1 MSSSIILCLKEIF
14 VSVFLIKLNN
24 FFCIETGKKYWL
36 YDLKFGNQDFKG
48 TSLANLNGTA
58 STIVQ
63 VLFIQFVSTMTQT
76 NSLYQINI
84 LQNNK

>member
-14 VSVFLIKLNN
+14 VFVFLIKLNN
-24 FFCIETGKKYWL
+24 FFCKETGKNTGL
-36 YDLKFGNQDFKG
+36 YDLKVGNQNFKG

-58 STIVQ
+58 STIEQ
-63 VLFIQFVSTMTQT
+63 VLFIQFVSTVTQT

>member
-1 MSSSIILCLKEIF
+1 MSSSTILCLKEIF
-14 VSVFLIKLNN
+14 VFVFLMKLTI

-36 YDLKFGNQDFKG
+36 HDLKVGNQDFKG

-76 NSLYQINI
+76 N
-84 LQNNK
+84 